1 MHKHETGT
9 PHQPLHRRPCMYLP
23 MCLSL
28 VAFSLSQPQICL
40 NYFPTFSFPLL
51 PVLPFL
57 LLYKTFPC
65 HIVVARTSG
74 LVVKILWW
82 WENGGSG
89 GGWVWQSMSVPD
101 RSRAAYTVSKR
112 AEPSLLINPR
122 AAQSPKVRDLWKP
135 LFSQS
140 VSTLSSLLTLPTASL
155 PSSLQLNHSQL
166 RSYRRRRLRYESR
179 GWSHTLISNKCD
191 WFLLCGFSFP
201 LVREHTR
208 THWHTLSHSQQG
220 ICTPKGELPCSV
232 RVKPASQEQ
241 EMKEQTQILAA
252 FCHCKHQPKHT
263 LTFTVAYVHPQLE
276 LVKTQTAGPACLCQ
290 KSDVAYKVM
299 AWTFSCVCVF
309 PCVHV
314 YIDWQQGHWAMVTR
328 RPQAPVF
335 SHYPFLLQ
343 VTTRNACWV
352 GRKSKR
358 ET

>member
-57 LLYKTFPC
+57 LLYQTFPC

-166 RSYRRRRLRYESR
+166 RSYRRRRLRYES
-179 GWSHTLISNKCD
+179 GGVESHLNQQQVRLIPFVWVFIPTGK
-191 WFLLCGFSFP
+191 
-201 LVREHTR
+201 R
-208 THWHTLSHSQQG
+208 THT
-220 ICTPKGELPCSV
+220 
-232 RVKPASQEQ
+232 
-241 EMKEQTQILAA
+241 
-252 FCHCKHQPKHT
+252 HT
-263 LTFTVAYVHPQLE
+263 LTHTQSLTTGHLHPQRWAAMFCE
-276 LVKTQTAGPACLCQ
+276 SETCLTGTGNEGADTNTGCLL
-290 KSDVAYKVM
+290 SL
-299 AWTFSCVCVF
+299 
-309 PCVHV
+309 
-314 YIDWQQGHWAMVTR
+314 
-328 RPQAPVF
+328 QAP
-335 SHYPFLLQ
+335 
-343 VTTRNACWV
+343 A
-352 GRKSKR
+352 
-358 ET
+358 